1 MSDLSRVQSETLSDK
16 LYSTRRGT
24 DFIKGPENRG
34 KKRSLLPHA
43 TRAAANYQFRW
54 ICLKQQSEWKSKYVS
69 KYPKI
74 LDDSKFVKIKKIFL
88 PRLLKNVSG
97 SKPKMSLYHISKS
110 NKKKEN
116 LTNGTKSSLV

>member
-43 TRAAANYQFRW
+43 TRAAANYQFSVLRKFVFHFYDMMIISFILW
-54 ICLKQQSEWKSKYVS
+54 PRSLTPAKTHVKLQKKVLEFQETYRNSITVS
-69 KYPKI
+69 KNP
-74 LDDSKFVKIKKIFL
+74 IFFDN
-88 PRLLKNVSG
+88 K
-97 SKPKMSLYHISKS
+97 ISKE
-110 NKKKEN
+110 K
-116 LTNGTKSSLV
+116 L